1 MPTTIEAMITNLES
15 TPTACFR
22 LDDILWISQSHKLKN
37 IFPDQRAMDTPWVE
51 KYRPRTVNEVSSQDE
66 VVDALRTSLSSGSMP
81 HFLFFGPPG
90 TGKTSSILALAKE
103 MFGPQFK
110 QRVLELNASDERGIS
125 IVREKVKNFAQTAV
139 STANG
144 GPGFKLIILDEA
156 DAMTGDA
163 QSALRRTMEKY
174 TKVTR
179 FCLIC
184 NYVSRIIEPLA
195 SRCAKFRFRPLPRA
209 PMLLRLEHIS
219 DNEGLQTTTAALEAV
234 LDTANGDMRRAITI
248 LQSAANY
255 NANQVSQ
262 QAVFEVAGVLP
273 PQALEQL
280 WLAIQTGLYD
290 KVFVEIRNLLAF
302 GYSTTMM
309 THALLAIVVRE
320 NTTRLGEEKKAR
332 MLLKL
337 AECDKALVDG
347 ADEELQ
353 MMDIC
358 SEFALIWKS

>member
-1 MPTTIEAMITNLES
+1 
-15 TPTACFR
+15 
-22 LDDILWISQSHKLKN
+22 
-37 IFPDQRAMDTPWVE
+37 MDTPWVE

-66 VVDALRTSLSSGSMP
+66 VVGALRTSLSSGSMP

-103 MFGPQFK
+103 MFGSQFK

-125 IVREKVKNFAQTAV
+125 IVREKVKAFAQTAV
-139 STANG
+139 STSSGSG
-144 GPGFKLIILDEA
+144 GSPGFKLIILDEA

-195 SRCAKFRFRPLPRA
+195 SRCAKFRFRPLPRL
-209 PMLLRLEHIS
+209 PMIRRLEFIS
-219 DNEGLQTTTAALEAV
+219 QAEHVQVDLEALEAI

-248 LQSAANY
+248 LQSAANF
-255 NANQVSQ
+255 NAGRVGKD
-262 QAVFEVAGVLP
+262 AVFEVAGVLP
-273 PQALEQL
+273 PHALGAL
-280 WLAIQTGLYD
+280 WLAVQGGIFD
-290 KVFVEIRNLLAF
+290 RVAAEVRALLAL

-309 THALLAIVVRE
+309 TRCLLDLVVGGDE
-320 NTTRLGEEKKAR
+320 GGMSEEKRAR

-337 AECDKALVDG
+337 AEADKCLVDG

-358 SEFALIWKS
+358 SEFALIWKA